1 MNFFLI
7 KIFFETG
14 RYSPV
19 RRASEGSKSHNP
31 GPLQEYQLLQK
42 GLTSRNLLP
51 SPPLGNSISLPGK
64 RHKNIYAST
73 KLFDRIV
80 AGSPSHCKAIDDRE
94 IHDIEI
100 PSDVMVN
107 LVPGLERLVTE
118 NRITVDAANQIVITC
133 KVPIE
138 LAQHLGL
145 LAHSGGME
153 IYSAHQHLQSQSVSP
168 IPLGYNKYN
177 CFSSNGAFNLSGTV
191 SPNLS
196 SQFGVGT
203 SQTLPPQFASNTS
216 PVYSSFSGSSSPST
230 YYSAGGSSPMHQITK
245 GISGLSAGGGSITRG
260 TSAAF
265 ESANQPLDLTM
276 DVTNTDNTFCPS
288 GTSNWYVPAQFYD
301 LKPLNLLPAQQ
312 VRIVPTPPA
321 SPNLCIIQEE
331 NSLQHPSITYQSPS
345 FITNEDANF
354 PHSHPQICVTD
365 VQGDEFTL
373 VDHGNSK
380 DSDDSLDG
388 QSSIT
393 LQGLIISEP
402 SSDMPS
408 ITRGVGRKSSLE
420 IEHKQ
425 EMYERRGSDR
435 SDKSSLGFSDDSLSN
450 DSNILSPGQEPS
462 ASSGFKSCDSHSDH
476 TESRLSPDSLSE
488 CRMSDEYYELPLEC
502 SHLDS
507 MRILEIVKQTIDS
520 KMPPKG
526 FVLHRV
532 DNDGE
537 VSVPV
542 DISNLSLEYSGG
554 LQIEV
559 QVCDGRSKNNSCS
572 KGIKLRRI
580 SGDQFEYGK
589 LCQQLISSLTV

>member
-1 MNFFLI
+1 M
-7 KIFFETG
+7 
-14 RYSPV
+14 
-19 RRASEGSKSHNP
+19 
-31 GPLQEYQLLQK
+31 
-42 GLTSRNLLP
+42 
-51 SPPLGNSISLPGK
+51 
-64 RHKNIYAST
+64 
-73 KLFDRIV
+73 
-80 AGSPSHCKAIDDRE
+80 DDRDS
-94 IHDIEI
+94 HSIEI
-100 PSDVMVN
+100 PSDVMAS
-107 LVPGLERLVTE
+107 LVPGLERLVSE

-133 KVPIE
+133 KVPLE

-145 LAHSGGME
+145 LAHSGAHGMD
-153 IYSAHQHLQSQSVSP
+153 IYSAHQHLQSLSVSP
-168 IPLGYNKYN
+168 IPSLGGYGNKYN
-177 CFSSNGAFNLSGTV
+177 CYNSNGGFNNQSGTM

-196 SQFGVGT
+196 SQFNVGN
-203 SQTLPPQFASNTS
+203 SSILPASPFVSNPAAS
-216 PVYSSFSGSSSPST
+216 PLYSSFSGSSSPNP
-230 YYSAGGSSPMHQITK
+230 YYNAGGSSSPMHQITK
-245 GISGLSAGGGSITRG
+245 GISGLSAGGGGSITRG

-265 ESANQPLDLTM
+265 ESAAANQPLDLTM
-276 DVTNTDNTFCPS
+276 DVTNTDNPFYAS
-288 GTSNWYVPAQFYD
+288 GTSWYVPAQFYD
-301 LKPLNLLPAQQ
+301 LKPLNLLPAAQQ

-331 NSLQHPSITYQSPS
+331 NSLQNPSITYQSSS

-373 VDHGNSK
+373 VDHANSK

-425 EMYERRGSDR
+425 EIYERRGSDR

-488 CRMSDEYYELPLEC
+488 CRMSDEYYELPLPTEC
-502 SHLDS
+502 SNLDS

-532 DNDGE
+532 DLNDGE
-537 VSVPV
+537 VSSPSSSMPPV

-554 LQIEV
+554 LQIEL
-559 QVCDGRSKNNSCS
+559 QVCDGRSKNNACS